1 MNRKT
6 WTTTLL
12 SALPLLAV
20 TATALPVQDLGA
32 QSVPA
37 ASLPYLAQVP
47 HTPMPPLPPSAMPS
61 LAQVA
66 PMPALRAR
74 VAPAASPHAAPM
86 PPVVSPRLAPVPPM
100 PPTRWAH
107 EEFRSQAPEGWL
119 QEDPGGRL
127 YAAGR
132 EALNRRRYQDAARH
146 FAALREEHP
155 RSGYVADSYY
165 WHAFA
170 LFRRGGGEELRRAA
184 ELLSVQ
190 AERHANAGT
199 RRDADALR
207 VRIEAQLA
215 QRGDPRAAQA
225 IAQQAAGP
233 CDEGQEVRLAALSA
247 LLNMNED
254 QAVPILQE
262 LLRSRDECSVELR
275 RRAVFLVAQK
285 MDEASVDILLDLA
298 HRDPDPDPEVREQA
312 VFWLHQV
319 RTPEALDALES
330 ILMESEDRELQEQAI
345 FAISQRSGDRRAIEA
360 LRGYARRTDIPS
372 DLRADAIFWISQNP
386 NAGGAEYLIE
396 LYPQLEDPELRE
408 RAIFGIAQAGG
419 DQAQEWLLERVRDD
433 REPVEARKNAL
444 FWAGQIGGDI
454 IEQLQGLYGT
464 LEDREMK
471 EQLIFVA
478 SQDGGRASVDFLM
491 EVAREE
497 EDGELRE
504 NAIFWLGQ
512 TDDPRVPEF
521 LLSLV
526 RGRG

>member
-1 MNRKT
+1 MDRKT
-6 WTTTLL
+6 WMTM
-12 SALPLLAV
+12 PLLVVLVGGGPA
-20 TATALPVQDLGA
+20 PDLVA
-32 QSVPA
+32 QPVPA
-37 ASLPYLAQVP
+37 APVPYVAQVP
-47 HTPMPPLPPSAMPS
+47 DVPTPPRPPSAMLSLAQGAAPMAPMPQLPRSLAGMLAPRMAPMPPL
-61 LAQVA
+61 A
-66 PMPALRAR
+66 PMA
-74 VAPAASPHAAPM
+74 
-86 PPVVSPRLAPVPPM
+86 
-100 PPTRWAH
+100 WADDS
-107 EEFRSQAPEGWL
+107 FRSEAPEGWL
-119 QEDPGGRL
+119 QEDPGGQL

-132 EALNRRRYQDAARH
+132 EALNRRRYEEAGRH
-146 FAALREEHP
+146 FAALRQEHP

-165 WHAFA
+165 WQAFA

-190 AERHANAGT
+190 AERHADAGT

-285 MDEASVDILLDLA
+285 MDAASVDILLDLA
-298 HRDPDPDPEVREQA
+298 HRNPDPDPEVREQA

-319 RTPEALDALES
+319 QTPEALDALES

-345 FAISQRSGDRRAIEA
+345 FAISQRSGDRRAVEA

-386 NAGGAEYLIE
+386 AAGGADYLIE

-419 DQAQEWLLERVRDD
+419 DRAQDWLLERVRDD

-526 RGRG
+526 RG